1 MTPITE
7 QDRAF
12 LRREWSDLGRFV
24 VQDDPDPADHDAIYA
39 WVLDFIDSGVDDPD
53 YPYIHG
59 LIEVSTN
66 FDIPFTATERVRGEL
81 MTIARRK
88 REDPGWRRHP

>member
-1 MTPITE
+1 MH
-7 QDRAF
+7 
-12 LRREWSDLGRFV
+12 V
-24 VQDDPDPADHDAIYA
+24 
-39 WVLDFIDSGVDDPD
+39 
-53 YPYIHG
+53 HG

-88 REDPGWRRHP
+88 RADPGWRRHP

>member
-7 QDRAF
+7 RDRAF
-12 LRREWSDLGRFV
+12 LEREWRDLGGFV
-24 VQDDPDPADHDAIYA
+24 VQDDPDPADHDAIHA

-53 YPYIHG
+53 DPYVHG
-59 LIEVSTN
+59 LIGHSLD
-66 FDIPFTATERVRGEL
+66 FDIPFAATERVRGEL

-88 REDPGWRRHP
+88 RADPGWRRHP